1 MQYLTHLRDTLLRP
15 LLQGANSAVGDPS
28 ATILMMDAYGL
39 SRDDV
44 FDTMAEFKLKGSSN
58 PFLKI
63 GSKTKAAF
71 TRKYNAGVH
80 MSQALGATQ
89 ARGIKRKKYKGHKGD
104 DDSESS
110 SENEEDK
117 NGAIMKDDDLSAF
130 RKQKKKN
137 SKQKLEEKK
146 AALS

>member
-1 MQYLTHLRDTLLRP
+1 MQCILYALNQPVPFFSMFLT
-15 LLQGANSAVGDPS
+15 Q
-28 ATILMMDAYGL
+28 
-39 SRDDV
+39 
-44 FDTMAEFKLKGSSN
+44 
-58 PFLKI
+58 
-63 GSKTKAAF
+63 TKAAF

-110 SENEEDK
+110 SENEEDE

-130 RKQKKKN
+130 RKPKKKI
-137 SKQKLEEKK
+137 SKQKPEGKK
-146 AALS
+146 RQL